1 MRQGSITLP
10 HLFLTDFVEKFMKN
24 LTRTKAGLI
33 HFCLSLVIF
42 SIIFFVLFMLWYP
55 EPYFTASGGWQ
66 GLKIAASID
75 LVLGPLLTLI
85 IFNPIKSARELSL
98 DLAVI
103 ACLQTAALVWGVM
116 TIYSQRPVAVVYWE
130 DSFMTVD
137 AVDLNRFSYP
147 LEKLHQFSTANPPLI
162 YAEKPADT
170 AGLKQLLAKIR
181 DSQIAPHHQTE
192 LYKPLS
198 EHFAEIA
205 PYQLKMDKVL
215 EHNPALR
222 PLLEDLLTTTH
233 HAQGD
238 LQYFPLRAKYHDIIL
253 AFTPKGEL
261 VGHLTLPQKSLTT
274 N

>member
-1 MRQGSITLP
+1 
-10 HLFLTDFVEKFMKN
+10 MKN
-24 LTRTKAGLI
+24 LTRTKASLI
-33 HFCLSLVIF
+33 HFCLSLGLF
-42 SIIFFVLFMLWYP
+42 SIIFFVLFTLWYP

-75 LVLGPLLTLI
+75 LVLGPLLTLVI
-85 IFNPIKSARELSL
+85 YNPAKSARELTL

-137 AVDLNRFSYP
+137 AVDLNRFGYP
-147 LEKLHQFSTANPPLI
+147 LEQLHQFSTANPPLI
-162 YAEKPADT
+162 YAKKPT
-170 AGLKQLLAKIR
+170 SGEGLKQLLAKIR
-181 DSQIAPHHQTE
+181 DTAIAPHHQTE
-192 LYKPLS
+192 LYRPLS
-198 EHFAEIA
+198 EHFADIA
-205 PYQLKMDKVL
+205 PYQLKIDQVL

-222 PLLEDLLTTTH
+222 PLLEDLLAKTQ

-238 LQYFPLRAKYHDIIL
+238 LQYFPLKAKYHDIIL
-253 AFTPKGEL
+253 AFTPQGEL
-261 VGHLTLPQKSLTT
+261 IGHLAPPQKSLTA